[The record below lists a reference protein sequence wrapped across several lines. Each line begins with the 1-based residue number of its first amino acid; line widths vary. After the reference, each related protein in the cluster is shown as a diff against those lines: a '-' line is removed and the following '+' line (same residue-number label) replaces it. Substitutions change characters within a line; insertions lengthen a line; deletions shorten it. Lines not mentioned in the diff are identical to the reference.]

1 LQLARTDPAGIA
13 HKIRVP
19 RADGWTLGALA
30 VAGLI
35 ATPIVAVILLAVAP
49 SDDIWPHL
57 ASTVLP
63 HYLATTAMLA
73 TGVGVGTLVIGVGT
87 AWLVTMCR
95 FPMRAVFEWA
105 LLLPLAVPSYV
116 VAYVYTDLLEYAGPL
131 QAALRELFGW
141 TSRRDYW
148 FPEIRSLGGAITM
161 MTLVLYPYVYLLAR
175 AAFLEQSVCVIEVS
189 RTLGKGP
196 WRSFTRVALPL
207 ARPAI
212 VIGLMLVLMETLNDF
227 GTVDFFAVATL
238 TTGIYDVWLNMNS
251 TAGAAQLAMLTL
263 LIVALLIVA
272 ERWARRKQ
280 RFHHTTPR
288 YRALTIAPLPPARAA
303 LAVLACLLPVLL
315 GFVVPAT
322 QLLRFA
328 LTHRPATETDSFAE
342 LAANSLLLASVT
354 AALAVIIGLFLAYG
368 ARMSRSRLL
377 AWASRFASIGYAI
390 PGAVLAVGVVV
401 PLASW
406 DNAVDA
412 AAREYLGVSTGL
424 LLSGTVFAMVF
435 GYLVRFLALSFGAI
449 EASLGKVTP
458 NMDGAART
466 LGHPPFS
473 VLRRVHLPL
482 MRGSLLTAAI
492 LVFVDCMKELP
503 LTLLLRPF
511 NFETLAT
518 NVHQLASAELIEQS
532 ARGALA
538 IVAAG
543 ILPVIALSRTIRR
556 SRPGQERASGR
567 RP

>member
-1 LQLARTDPAGIA
+1 MELARSDTGVIA
-13 HKIRVP
+13 EQPSAP
-19 RADGWTLGALA
+19 RIDGWTAGALL

-35 ATPIVAVILLAVAP
+35 ATPIIAVILLAVAP
-49 SDDIWPHL
+49 SDDIWRHL

-63 HYLATTAMLA
+63 HYLTTTALLA
-73 TGVGVGTLVIGVGT
+73 TGVGVGTVIIGVGT

-95 FPMRAVFEWA
+95 FPLRSVFEWA

-116 VAYVYTDLLEYAGPL
+116 VAYVYTDILEYAGPL
-131 QAALRELFGW
+131 QAALREIFGW
-141 TSRRDYW
+141 TSRQDYW
-148 FPEIRSLGGAITM
+148 FPEIRSLGGAIAM

-175 AAFLEQSVCVIEVS
+175 AAFLEQSVCVLEVS

-196 WRSFTRVALPL
+196 WQSFVRVALPL

-212 VIGLMLVLMETLNDF
+212 VIGLTLVVMETLNDF

-263 LIVALLIVA
+263 GIVVLLIVA
-272 ERWARRKQ
+272 ERWARRKR
-280 RFHHTTPR
+280 RFHHTTSR
-288 YRALTIAPLPPARAA
+288 YRALATVSLSSSRAT
-303 LAVLACLLPVLL
+303 LAFVACLTPVTL
-315 GFVVPAT
+315 GFVVPAA
-322 QLLRFA
+322 QLARFA
-328 LTHRPATETDSFAE
+328 FSHRPPTETDSFLE
-342 LAANSLLLASVT
+342 LATNSLVLASVT
-354 AALAVIIGLFLAYG
+354 AGLAVLVGLFLAYG
-368 ARMSRSRLL
+368 VRVSRSRWL
-377 AWASRFASIGYAI
+377 AAAARFASIGYAI

-401 PLASW
+401 PLAAW

-412 AAREYLGVSTGL
+412 FARAQFGVSPGL

-435 GYLVRFLALSFGAI
+435 GYLVRFLALSHGTI

-458 NMDGAART
+458 SMDGAART
-466 LGHPPFS
+466 LGHTPFS

-518 NVHQLASAELIEQS
+518 NVHQLASAELLEQS

-556 SRPGQERASGR
+556 SRPGQERPIGN

>member
-1 LQLARTDPAGIA
+1 MELARTDTGVISGKPS
-13 HKIRVP
+13 VP
-19 RADGWTLGALA
+19 RVDGWTAGAFLI
-30 VAGLI
+30 AGLI
-35 ATPIVAVILLAVAP
+35 AMPIVAVVALALAP
-49 SDDIWPHL
+49 SDDIWQHL

-63 HYLATTAMLA
+63 HYLTTTAILA
-73 TGVGVGTLVIGVGT
+73 AGVGLGTLMIGVAT
-87 AWLVTMCR
+87 AWLVTMFR
-95 FPMRAVFEWA
+95 FPMRGVFEWA

-116 VAYVYTDLLEYAGPL
+116 IAYVYTDILEYAGPL
-131 QAALRELFGW
+131 QAALRDLFGW

-175 AAFLEQSVCVIEVS
+175 AAFLEQSVCVLEVS

-196 WRSFTRVALPL
+196 WRSFAQVALPL

-212 VIGLMLVLMETLNDF
+212 VIGLTLVVMETLNDF

-251 TAGAAQLAMLTL
+251 AAGAAQLAVLTL
-263 LIVALLIVA
+263 LIVALLIAA

-288 YRALTIAPLPPARAA
+288 YRALTAAPLSPARAA
-303 LAVLACLLPVLL
+303 LAFLACLTPVALGFLIPGAQLL
-315 GFVVPAT
+315 GF
-322 QLLRFA
+322 A
-328 LTHRPATETDSFAE
+328 LDHRPGPGTGRFMD
-342 LAANSLLLASVT
+342 LAANSLALASIT
-354 AALAVIIGLFLAYG
+354 AGLAVLIGLFLAYG
-368 ARMSRSRLL
+368 VRVSRNRWLP
-377 AWASRFASIGYAI
+377 AAIRFASIGYAV

-401 PLASW
+401 SLAAW

-412 AAREYLGVSTGL
+412 VLRASFGLSPGL
-424 LLSGTVFAMVF
+424 LLSGSVFALVF
-435 GYLVRFLALSFGAI
+435 GYLVRFMALSFGTI

-458 NMDGAART
+458 SMDGAART
-466 LGHPPFS
+466 LGHGPFS
-473 VLRRVHLPL
+473 VLWRIHLPL
-482 MRGSLLTAAI
+482 LKGSLLTAAI

-518 NVHQLASAELIEQS
+518 NVHQLASAELLEQS
-532 ARGALA
+532 APGALA

-556 SRPGQERASGR
+556 SRPGQGTPGN

>member
-1 LQLARTDPAGIA
+1 MELARTDPGVVSRETA
-13 HKIRVP
+13 VP
-19 RADGWTLGALA
+19 RVDGWTAGAFL

-35 ATPIVAVILLAVAP
+35 AMPIVAVAALAVAP
-49 SDDIWPHL
+49 SDDIWRHL
-57 ASTVLP
+57 VSTVLP
-63 HYLATTAMLA
+63 HYLTTTALLA
-73 TGVGVGTLVIGVGT
+73 AGVGLGTLIVGVGT

-95 FPMRAVFEWA
+95 FPLRGLFEWA

-116 VAYVYTDLLEYAGPL
+116 IAYVYTDILEYAGPL
-131 QAALRELFGW
+131 QAALRDVFGW

-148 FPEIRSLGGAITM
+148 FPEIRSLGGAIAM

-175 AAFLEQSVCVIEVS
+175 AAFLEQSVCVLEVS

-196 WRSFTRVALPL
+196 WRSFAQVALPL

-212 VIGLMLVLMETLNDF
+212 VIGLTLVVMETLNDF

-251 TAGAAQLAMLTL
+251 AAGAAQLALLTL
-263 LIVALLIVA
+263 GIVALLIAA
-272 ERWARRKQ
+272 ERWARRKR

-288 YRALTIAPLPPARAA
+288 YRALAVAPLPPVAAA
-303 LAVLACLLPVLL
+303 LAFLACLTPVALGFLVPAAQLL
-315 GFVVPAT
+315 GFALDDRPGPGSG
-322 QLLRFA
+322 RF
-328 LTHRPATETDSFAE
+328 LE
-342 LAANSLLLASVT
+342 LATNSLLLASVT
-354 AALAVIIGLFLAYG
+354 AGLAVLIGLFLAYG
-368 ARMSRSRLL
+368 IRVSRSRWLP
-377 AWASRFASIGYAI
+377 AAIRFASIGYAV

-401 PLASW
+401 SLAAW
-406 DNAVDA
+406 DNTFDA
-412 AAREYLGVSTGL
+412 FLRVRFGVSPGL
-424 LLSGTVFAMVF
+424 LLSGTVFALVF
-435 GYLVRFLALSFGAI
+435 GYLVRFMALSFGTI

-458 NMDGAART
+458 SMDGAART
-466 LGHPPFS
+466 LGHAPLS

-482 MRGSLLTAAI
+482 LRGSLLTAAI

-518 NVHQLASAELIEQS
+518 NVHQLASAELLEQS
-532 ARGALA
+532 APGALA

-556 SRPGQERASGR
+556 SRPGQGASGS

>member
-1 LQLARTDPAGIA
+1 MELARTDTGVISGNPAA
-13 HKIRVP
+13 PRV
-19 RADGWTLGALA
+19 DGWTVGAFL

-35 ATPIVAVILLAVAP
+35 AMPIVAVIALALAP
-49 SDDIWPHL
+49 SDDIWHHL

-63 HYLATTAMLA
+63 HYLTTTAILA
-73 TGVGVGTLVIGVGT
+73 AGVGAGTLAIGVGT
-87 AWLVTMCR
+87 AWLVTMFR
-95 FPMRAVFEWA
+95 FPLKPVFEWA

-116 VAYVYTDLLEYAGPL
+116 VAYVYTDILEYAGPL
-131 QAALRELFGW
+131 QATLRDLFGW

-148 FPEIRSLGGAITM
+148 FPEIRSLGGAIAM

-175 AAFLEQSVCVIEVS
+175 AAFLEQSVCVLEVS

-196 WRSFTRVALPL
+196 WRSFAQVALPL

-212 VIGLMLVLMETLNDF
+212 VIGLTLVMMETLNDF

-251 TAGAAQLAMLTL
+251 AAGAAQLAVLTL
-263 LIVALLIVA
+263 FIVAVLIAA

-280 RFHHTTPR
+280 RFHHTTSR
-288 YRALTIAPLPPARAA
+288 YRTLAAAPLSPARAA
-303 LAVLACLLPVLL
+303 LAFLACLVPVTL
-315 GFVVPAT
+315 GFLIPAA
-322 QLLRFA
+322 QLLSFA
-328 LTHRPATETDSFAE
+328 LDHRPGPGTGRFLD
-342 LAANSLLLASVT
+342 LVANSLLLASIT
-354 AALAVIIGLFLAYG
+354 AGLAVLIGLFLAYG
-368 ARMSRSRLL
+368 IRVSRNRWLP
-377 AWASRFASIGYAI
+377 AAIRFASIGYAV

-401 PLASW
+401 SLAAW

-412 AAREYLGVSTGL
+412 FVRTRFGLSPGL
-424 LLSGTVFAMVF
+424 LLSGTVFALVF
-435 GYLVRFLALSFGAI
+435 GYLVRFMALSFGAI
-449 EASLGKVTP
+449 EAALGKVTP
-458 NMDGAART
+458 SMDGAART
-466 LGHPPFS
+466 LGHGPFS

-482 MRGSLLTAAI
+482 LKGSLLTAAI

-518 NVHQLASAELIEQS
+518 NVHQLASAELLEQS
-532 ARGALA
+532 APGALA

-556 SRPGQERASGR
+556 SRPGQGTPGN

>member
-1 LQLARTDPAGIA
+1 LL
-13 HKIRVP
+13 
-19 RADGWTLGALA
+19 

-35 ATPIVAVILLAVAP
+35 ATPIIAVILLAVAP
-49 SDDIWPHL
+49 SDDIWHHL

-63 HYLATTAMLA
+63 HYLVTTALLA
-73 TGVGVGTLVIGVGT
+73 TGVGVGTTIIGVGT

-95 FPMRAVFEWA
+95 FPMRSIFEWA

-116 VAYVYTDLLEYAGPL
+116 VAYVYTDILEYAGPL
-131 QAALRELFGW
+131 QAALRENFGW
-141 TSRRDYW
+141 ASRQAYW
-148 FPEIRSLGGAITM
+148 FPEIRSLGGAIAM

-175 AAFLEQSVCVIEVS
+175 AAFLEQSVCVLEVS

-196 WRSFTRVALPL
+196 WKSFFRVALPL

-212 VIGLMLVLMETLNDF
+212 VIGLTLVMMETLNDF

-251 TAGAAQLAMLTL
+251 TAGAAQLAVLTL
-263 LIVALLIVA
+263 GIVVLLIIV
-272 ERWARRKQ
+272 ERWARRRK
-280 RFHHTTPR
+280 RFHHTTSR
-288 YRALTIAPLPPARAA
+288 YRALATAPLSPSR
-303 LAVLACLLPVLL
+303 AVLAFLACLTPVLL

-322 QLLRFA
+322 QLVRFA
-328 LTHRPATETDSFAE
+328 FSHRPAIETDSFLE
-342 LAANSLLLASVT
+342 LAANSLALASIT
-354 AALAVIIGLFLAYG
+354 AGLAVGVGLFLAYG
-368 ARMSRSRLL
+368 VRVSRSPWL
-377 AWASRFASIGYAI
+377 AAAARFASIGYAI

-401 PLASW
+401 PLAAW

-412 AAREYLGVSTGL
+412 VARAQFGVSPGL

-435 GYLVRFLALSFGAI
+435 GYLVRFLALSYGTI
-449 EASLGKVTP
+449 EAGLGKVTP
-458 NMDGAART
+458 SMDGAART
-466 LGHPPFS
+466 LGHAPFS

-482 MRGSLLTAAI
+482 LRGSLLTAAI

-518 NVHQLASAELIEQS
+518 NVHQLASAELLEQS

-556 SRPGQERASGR
+556 SRPGQAPIGNRS
-567 RP
+567 